1 MVEID
6 RRYETN
12 NLMTSEFQKEW
23 TEKSPKSKLNSIK
36 RIFNNR
42 RLDNIPEA
50 KAMKDKL
57 LNREYREVQRL
68 AWMKIKECDWKLGP
82 NSLAH
87 IGNYINKLKSSNRIT
102 SSTNSEIWNLMQDV
116 WEIQNMND
124 TIQIQ
129 HAEQQYLKIHGTMDD
144 NEFKALFS
152 WRERLQ
158 QWQFWDCYLVS
169 AINELSRAQHFDTL
183 MRTWFQRVMRT
194 DDWSYWYQIKVP
206 LWEPSWRKIFI
217 KDEELRVAKIQ
228 WNDGYKFLELAYAK
242 NKLRP
247 NNKAWNKYAPIT
259 ESEFAKIKW
268 WWTKEVLETFLWKH
282 NISFNTFWDD
292 RREKPLSQI
301 SQAERNNILWFF
313 KNYHPGIWNK
323 FLSLSS
329 IYGSDT
335 QWYQVWNNTI
345 YHWHAYSV
353 TKVNKDPEWN
363 VLSINV
369 LNPWNDPTWK
379 RQWRQKQTFTIDEFF
394 QSFSYMSY
402 WQIKT
407 NTFLDNKGI
416 PS

>member
-1 MVEID
+1 MIEID

-12 NLMTSEFQKEW
+12 NLMTSEYQKEW
-23 TEKSPKSKLNSIK
+23 TEKSPKSKLNNIK

-42 RLDNIPEA
+42 KLDKIPEA

-68 AWMKIKECDWKLGP
+68 AWMRIKECDWKLGP

-87 IGNYINKLKSSNRIT
+87 IGNYINKLKSSNRLT
-102 SSTNSEIWNLMQDV
+102 SSTNSEIWNLMQDI

-129 HAEQQYLKIHGTMDD
+129 NAEQQYLKIHGTMDD
-144 NEFKALFS
+144 AEFKALFS
-152 WRERLQ
+152 WREKLQ

-169 AINELSRAQHFDTL
+169 AINELSRAQNFDTL

-259 ESEFAKIKW
+259 ERENKKIKW

-292 RREKPLSQI
+292 RI
-301 SQAERNNILWFF
+301 
-313 KNYHPGIWNK
+313 
-323 FLSLSS
+323 
-329 IYGSDT
+329 
-335 QWYQVWNNTI
+335 
-345 YHWHAYSV
+345 
-353 TKVNKDPEWN
+353 
-363 VLSINV
+363 
-369 LNPWNDPTWK
+369 
-379 RQWRQKQTFTIDEFF
+379 
-394 QSFSYMSY
+394 
-402 WQIKT
+402 
-407 NTFLDNKGI
+407 
-416 PS
+416 